1 MMWLWEYIKEGRKM
15 GVMLYV
21 AVFFPMLSALV
32 SYLLGRK
39 RKELRDRFAFAVTGV
54 EFGFFLWFLGN
65 VLLNGSGKEIAE
77 LPGVC
82 GMGLHLTMDGFRAL
96 YGTIAAFMWF
106 MSTLFSGEYFGHYRN
121 RNRYYFFLLVTL
133 GATEGVFLS
142 ADFYTTFLFFE
153 IMSFTSYVWVAHD
166 EKQKSLRAA
175 STYLAVAVI
184 GGLAMLMGIFLLYHM
199 TGTLRFDELTGL
211 AGRIGTEGNQKR
223 LWAAGVCMLF
233 GFGAKAGAFP
243 LHIWLPK
250 AHPVAPAPASALLS
264 GILTKAGMFGILILT
279 SYLFLWDSLWGGMIL
294 AIGVCTMVVGAV
306 LALFSVDL
314 KRTLA
319 CSSVSQIGFILVGVG
334 MSALLGE
341 ENALAVRGSIL
352 HMVNHS
358 LIKLALF
365 MAAGVVFMN
374 VHKLNLNEIRG
385 FGRKKPLLN
394 YIFLMGA
401 LGIGGIPLWNG
412 YISKTLIHE
421 SIVEYAELLREGA
434 AVCIFSAE
442 AMRGIEWAFLASG
455 GLTVAYMTKLYV
467 ALFIEKNTDASRQ
480 EKFDS
485 LKGSYMNKASAAALT
500 LSATLLPVMGLF
512 PDQVMNRAA
521 DLGYGFM
528 QGSTNAYGI
537 ASWFSVVNL
546 KGAFISVLIGGVIY
560 LVVVRFWLMKKEDG
574 KRIYADR
581 WYKYLDLEDYLYRP
595 VLLKAL
601 PFVFGVLCRI
611 LDSLI
616 DSIVVLLRKTIYKDS
631 KLPGELEE
639 GNAVTHAMG
648 WIANRWKRI
657 ANATIFRKHPKDVD
671 YEHKYAMIYQEFSEV
686 GTIISRS
693 MSFGLMLFCI
703 GLIITVAYLFL
714 RS

>member
-1 MMWLWEYIKEGRKM
+1 M
-15 GVMLYV
+15 
-21 AVFFPMLSALV
+21 
-32 SYLLGRK
+32 
-39 RKELRDRFAFAVTGV
+39 
-54 EFGFFLWFLGN
+54 
-65 VLLNGSGKEIAE
+65 
-77 LPGVC
+77 
-82 GMGLHLTMDGFRAL
+82 
-96 YGTIAAFMWF
+96 
-106 MSTLFSGEYFGHYRN
+106 
-121 RNRYYFFLLVTL
+121 
-133 GATEGVFLS
+133 
-142 ADFYTTFLFFE
+142 
-153 IMSFTSYVWVAHD
+153 
-166 EKQKSLRAA
+166 
-175 STYLAVAVI
+175 
-184 GGLAMLMGIFLLYHM
+184 
-199 TGTLRFDELTGL
+199 
-211 AGRIGTEGNQKR
+211 
-223 LWAAGVCMLF
+223 
-233 GFGAKAGAFP
+233 
-243 LHIWLPK
+243 
-250 AHPVAPAPASALLS
+250 
-264 GILTKAGMFGILILT
+264 
-279 SYLFLWDSLWGGMIL
+279 
-294 AIGVCTMVVGAV
+294 
-306 LALFSVDL
+306 
-314 KRTLA
+314 
-319 CSSVSQIGFILVGVG
+319 
-334 MSALLGE
+334 
-341 ENALAVRGSIL
+341 
-352 HMVNHS
+352 
-358 LIKLALF
+358 
-365 MAAGVVFMN
+365 
-374 VHKLNLNEIRG
+374 
-385 FGRKKPLLN
+385 
-394 YIFLMGA
+394 
-401 LGIGGIPLWNG
+401 
-412 YISKTLIHE
+412 
-421 SIVEYAELLREGA
+421 EYAELLREGA

-485 LKGSYMNKASAAALT
+485 LKGSYMNKTSAAALT